1 MHNPFKWSRA
11 RKKVASDFL
20 EATENEIFLDK
31 LLFSL
36 GGANPGKLGYFPR
49 PTKWVSLGKR
59 HPTASFL
66 AWQLVRLAWLGG
78 GGVAFFL
85 WQYLRLRPSVGFR
98 KNRSSEHLED
108 SGYVLALSTRV
119 GDIIHADNIPALPAN
134 WVTLPWVP
142 LRQIPA
148 NVNAVGLMELLD
160 AGDLARA
167 LFDAIC
173 SIYVLRNRHQTS
185 PWVLQTY
192 TAFRW
197 FAVRAAIDKL
207 PGDLLMAEHFDR
219 WAVLV
224 DGSARCQWF
233 VDRASGIRRKRKL
246 TLVQHGSLGS
256 LGNNNIGAVSN
267 FDLPRK
273 LHAVTH
279 LYAYDHRQEMEFK
292 NSVLSAES
300 LGGLKISYYQ
310 SRIKLRQAKDYAGM
324 KILFV
329 GHPVCEALHM
339 HLYESLRT
347 SFEFRAY
354 YKPHP
359 LSPMS
364 AKASAINWE
373 IIKEPDNFPEVDMLI
388 SYPSTLVV
396 EYSGEGIS
404 AIVHPIDLSIDA
416 SQDLLISITEKLKS
430 VCDSSR
436 GKSKGS
442 QK

>member
-1 MHNPFKWSRA
+1 MLNLFNWSRG
-11 RKKVASDFL
+11 RRRVVADFL
-20 EATENEIFLDK
+20 SATENEIYLDS

-36 GGANPGKLGYFPR
+36 GGASPEKLGFFPR
-49 PTKWVSLGKR
+49 PTKWVSLAKK
-59 HPTASFL
+59 HPRASFV
-66 AWQLVRLAWLGG
+66 AWRLVRLAWLGG
-78 GGVAFFL
+78 GGLVFFL
-85 WQYLRLRPSVGFR
+85 WQYFRMRPGAGFR
-98 KNRSSEHLED
+98 KKQSSAYLEN

-119 GDIIHADNIPALPAN
+119 GDIIHAGNIPDLPAN

-142 LRQIPA
+142 LRQIPT
-148 NVNAVGLMELLD
+148 NVNVVDLMELLD

-167 LFDAIC
+167 LRDAVC
-173 SIYVLRNRHQTS
+173 SIYISRNRQQIS

-197 FAVRAAIDKL
+197 FVVRAAIDKL

-224 DGSARCQWF
+224 DGSARCQRF
-233 VDRASGIRRKRKL
+233 VDPASGIRCKRKL

-256 LGNNNIGAVSN
+256 LGSNNNIGAVSRL
-267 FDLPRK
+267 DLPRK
-273 LHAVTH
+273 LHAVAH
-279 LYAYDHRQEMEFK
+279 LYAYDRGQEMEFK
-292 NSVLSAES
+292 NSVLSPES
-300 LGGLKISYYQ
+300 AGKIEISYYQ
-310 SRIKLRQAKDYAGM
+310 SRIELRKVADYSGV

-347 SFEFRAY
+347 NYMFKAY

-364 AKASAINWE
+364 AKASAIDWE
-373 IIKEPDNFPEVDMLI
+373 VIREPHHFPEVDMLI

-396 EYSGEGIS
+396 EYSGAGIS
-404 AIVHPIDLSIDA
+404 AVVHPIDMPIESSNDLMASIA
-416 SQDLLISITEKLKS
+416 AKLKT
-430 VCDSSR
+430 VCPPTRSPDS
-436 GKSKGS
+436 
-442 QK
+442 